1 MINDKRNP
9 LHIEKIKPDERKKKM
24 KRKTNDEDETNVEQ
38 GLLFVFVLR
47 IYEL

>member
-9 LHIEKIKPDERKKKM
+9 LHIEIKPDERERRKK
-24 KRKTNDEDETNVEQ
+24 NDEDETNVEQ
-38 GLLFVFVLR
+38 GLLSLFVLR